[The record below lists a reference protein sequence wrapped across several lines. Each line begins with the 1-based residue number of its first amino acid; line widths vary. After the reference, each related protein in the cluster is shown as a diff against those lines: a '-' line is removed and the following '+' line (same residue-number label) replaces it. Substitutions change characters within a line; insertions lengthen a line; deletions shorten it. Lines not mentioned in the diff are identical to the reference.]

1 MNTNSQKRLI
11 DFVEDLSKITQM
23 KNNPTDNQKV
33 GLEEIQTGLSN
44 INGTLTKI
52 SGTLTNISDRPSGR
66 TADVF
71 TVVHVLLW
79 LRSLLTE
86 CECGIREAV
95 TRFNNQVN
103 VKQINP
109 YEWYEQCKNYLKD
122 KNGLID
128 GHDSKLGDFFI
139 DPICQP
145 STADHLA
152 PDTTAQNELE
162 RWRDLR
168 VYDIDSLH
176 TALIAYFPKTKT
188 IASTGEPT
196 GEQDLK
202 AMEEKIAQLETKVEQ
217 MVTSN
222 QKILDSLPNKIGEE
236 VKKNLG
242 QLSPQVIQDLTQKV
256 EQIQQLDPSALRL
269 LSYLFLNHPYRQN
282 PQQLFLQGVYQDVNA
297 WDLLKLLDQRDPL
310 YKNNWEMIEEM
321 FDEKD
326 EQLKPKTQRFQE
338 FLQKFNEFQKHQSP
352 PAG

>member
-1 MNTNSQKRLI
+1 MNTTSQKRLI
-11 DFVEDLSKITQM
+11 EFVEDLSKITQ
-23 KNNPTDNQKV
+23 KNNNPSDNQKV
-33 GLEEIQTGLSN
+33 GLQEIQTGLSN
-44 INGTLTKI
+44 INETLTKI
-52 SGTLTNISDRPSGR
+52 IHWPSGR

-86 CECGIREAV
+86 CECGIGEAV
-95 TRFNNQVN
+95 ERFNNQVN
-103 VKQINP
+103 AKEIKQ
-109 YEWYEQCKNYLKD
+109 YKWHTQCQNYLNG

-128 GHDSKLGDFFI
+128 AEDKNLRDFFI

-145 STADHLA
+145 STADDLDPEKAA
-152 PDTTAQNELE
+152 PEQLE
-162 RWRDLR
+162 SWRDLR

-176 TALIAYFPKTKT
+176 TALIAYFPETKT

-321 FDEKD
+321 FGEKD

-352 PAG
+352 AAG